1 MEKPAKY
8 SGQYWVPK
16 PKELQWRFHSS
27 RGDPL
32 YCLCITI
39 VSLPLTTFLAIQKN
53 MDSWELLTKIS
64 VSMPTTTDYFY
75 FDFF

>member
-1 MEKPAKY
+1 MVSTEFLSLRSFSEGFILPEVTHYTAY
-8 SGQYWVPK
+8 ALPV
-16 PKELQWRFHSS
+16 
-27 RGDPL
+27 
-32 YCLCITI
+32 TI